1 MSVVVDK
8 LCSSRRNVFAGAKT
22 SWFFIGLCVVFTALP
37 TRTLWAQGA
46 AVPLAQ
52 SSQESQRLVQ
62 VIALS
67 VTVYAEPNEAS
78 QPLFTVQ
85 RGGLLTVAERKG
97 DWLAVA
103 LGSSGNRVGWV
114 RQLIG
119 PQAEFALQELSGP
132 GSVQFARDQV
142 GDESINA
149 LMADRPGVIGRL
161 VTLPPVDPDQ
171 APPPEPNLPRE
182 SIPLPDR
189 WRIMQSL
196 GFKFPLYDPYNQNV
210 IKGDLPVLQSVAPD
224 LFFNL
229 GITSDNLYEHRKVP
243 IPVSQ
248 TVAYRAG
255 ANNIYGSP
263 QQIIQGHTVVLS
275 LGLTKGNTVFKPP
288 DWEFRY
294 VPAFQYNRVEVKEA
308 GALNIDPARGVV
320 RRHDFVGIQELFFD
334 YHLRNV
340 SDRYDFDSVRV
351 GVQPFTSDY
360 RGFLF
365 QDLPMGIRF
374 FGNRDNNI
382 YQYNLGWFRRIEKD
396 TNTGLNDLG
405 KSLRDDD
412 VFVANLYRQDFP
424 VFGFTSQWTILHNR
438 NRETRQ
444 HYDTN
449 GFLVRPAFLGDVRG
463 HKYDVTYFGYSGDGH
478 FGWLSDQY
486 RINLSTSTYLAVG
499 RDHRSP
505 LAERSQKI
513 KAFFHASE
521 LSRDFSWVRVRGS
534 FMFAS
539 GDQNPYD
546 SKATGFDA
554 IFENPQFAGADTS
567 YFIRQGIPLIGG
579 GGVALSGR
587 NGILPS
593 LRSSKEQGQSNF
605 QNPGLLLLGLGAD
618 IDVAPELRILL
629 NASYLQFNNTQI
641 LGVLRNER
649 SPDRSIGW
657 DYSVGIQ
664 WRPFYNQNLIFN
676 ASYAVLH
683 FGKGLK
689 QLYGSG
695 QDKAHSA
702 ILNLILNF

>member
-1 MSVVVDK
+1 MADK
-8 LCSSRRNVFAGAKT
+8 LFITRKGTFASVRAKGVCLSLLMAVSIPLPLQNV
-22 SWFFIGLCVVFTALP
+22 L
-37 TRTLWAQGA
+37 AQSTP
-46 AVPLAQ
+46 VPLAQ
-52 SSQESQRLVQ
+52 SSKESQRLVQ
-62 VIALS
+62 VIAES
-67 VTVYAEPNEAS
+67 VTVYSAPGEDS
-78 QPLFTVQ
+78 QPLAKVP
-85 RGGLLTVAERKG
+85 RGGLLTVTESKG
-97 DWLAVA
+97 EWLAVA
-103 LGSSGNRVGWV
+103 LSSAGNQVGWV
-114 RQLIG
+114 QQLRG
-119 PQAEFALQELSGP
+119 PQGELALQELSGP
-132 GSVQFARDQV
+132 GPVQFARDQV
-142 GDESINA
+142 GDESAAA
-149 LMADRPGVIGRL
+149 LSASRPGAVARL
-161 VTLPPVDPDQ
+161 ITLPPADPSQ
-171 APPPEPNLPRE
+171 APAPAPNLPRE

-210 IKGDLPVLQSVAPD
+210 IKGDLPVMRSLAPD

-229 GITSDNLYEHRKVP
+229 GIISDNLYEHRKVP

-308 GALNIDPARGVV
+308 GALNIDPSRGLV
-320 RRHDFVGIQELFFD
+320 RYHDFVGTQELFFD

-405 KSLRDDD
+405 KRLRDDD

-424 VFGFTSQWTILHNR
+424 VFGFTSQWTVLHNR
-438 NRETRQ
+438 NRETIQ

-463 HKYDVTYFGYSGDGH
+463 HHYDVTYLGYSGDGH
-478 FGWLSDQY
+478 FGWLSDKY
-486 RINLSTSTYLAVG
+486 RINLSTSTYLALG
-499 RDHRSP
+499 RDQRSP

-521 LSRDFSWVRVRGS
+521 LSRDFSWVRLRGS

-539 GDQNPYD
+539 GDKDPYD
-546 SKATGFDA
+546 DKATGFDA
-554 IFENPQFAGADTS
+554 VFENPQFAGADTS

-605 QNPGLLLLGLGAD
+605 QNPGLLLLGVGAD
-618 IDVAPELRILL
+618 IDLVPELRILL
-629 NASYLQFNNTQI
+629 NTSHLRFNNTQI

-649 SPDRSIGW
+649 SPDPSLGW
-657 DYSVGIQ
+657 DYSAGIQ
-664 WRPFYNQNLIFN
+664 WRPFYNQNLILN

-689 QLYGSG
+689 QLYGSR

-702 ILNLILNF
+702 IVNLILNF